1 MWRGIQR
8 SNQVCI
14 KLTKS
19 FLIKRKN
26 KTRADMETILPLRND
41 ASPLEKWH
49 SLEERERRGGRG
61 KGVTLRRKRTW
72 LHHTESCQS
81 CQKSYDYETC
91 YAQLPHG
98 FVTQHASYVTRV
110 LCDECVAVRML
121 LQRKRFLI
129 EAIEL
134 ITILL
139 TVNDRSNKL
148 KRSYLSLSQSL
159 SKSV

>member
-1 MWRGIQR
+1 M
-8 SNQVCI
+8 VCI

-19 FLIKRKN
+19 FPNNRKN
-26 KTRADMETILPLRND
+26 KTRAVMETVLPLQND

-49 SLEERERRGGRG
+49 SLEERER
-61 KGVTLRRKRTW
+61 TLRRKRTW
-72 LHHTESCQS
+72 LHHMESCQS

-91 YAQLPHG
+91 CAQLPHG

-110 LCDECVAVRML
+110 LCDECVAGRML

-139 TVNDRSNKL
+139 TVNDRSNKF

>member
-1 MWRGIQR
+1 M
-8 SNQVCI
+8 VCI

-19 FLIKRKN
+19 FPNNRKN
-26 KTRADMETILPLRND
+26 KTRAVMETVLPLRND

-49 SLEERERRGGRG
+49 SLEERER
-61 KGVTLRRKRTW
+61 TLRRKRTW
-72 LHHTESCQS
+72 LHHMESCQS

-110 LCDECVAVRML
+110 LCDECVAGRML